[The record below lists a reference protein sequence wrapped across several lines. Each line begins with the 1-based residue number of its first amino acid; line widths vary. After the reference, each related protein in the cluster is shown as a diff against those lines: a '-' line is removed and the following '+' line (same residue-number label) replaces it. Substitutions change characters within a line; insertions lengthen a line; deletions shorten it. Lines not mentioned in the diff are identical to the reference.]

1 MKKNKVLY
9 ALIILTM
16 LISTN
21 SISYGQVLDIGK
33 HWAKD
38 DIVYLMEKGV
48 MEGYNDGT
56 FKPDKDI
63 TRAEFLKMV
72 NNVFGF
78 TEELD
83 IEFSDVRK
91 DSWFYEDIRKAVAS
105 GYIEGYE
112 DGTMKPNRPI
122 TREEASKII
131 AIASKLDDETLE
143 LYPSFKDVDKIGSWA
158 MEYVSI
164 MEYKGYINGYEDG
177 TYRPKGKITRGE
189 TAKILSSIGRDIEEI
204 PEEPV
209 KEAPKD
215 EEFINLIDQLPSPPK
230 RLRR

>member
-9 ALIILTM
+9 VLIILTM

-33 HWAKD
+33 HWAKE

-112 DGTMKPNRPI
+112 DGTMRPNRPI

-131 AIASKLDDETLE
+131 AIASKLDD
-143 LYPSFKDVDKIGSWA
+143 
-158 MEYVSI
+158 
-164 MEYKGYINGYEDG
+164 
-177 TYRPKGKITRGE
+177 
-189 TAKILSSIGRDIEEI
+189 
-204 PEEPV
+204 
-209 KEAPKD
+209 
-215 EEFINLIDQLPSPPK
+215 
-230 RLRR
+230 